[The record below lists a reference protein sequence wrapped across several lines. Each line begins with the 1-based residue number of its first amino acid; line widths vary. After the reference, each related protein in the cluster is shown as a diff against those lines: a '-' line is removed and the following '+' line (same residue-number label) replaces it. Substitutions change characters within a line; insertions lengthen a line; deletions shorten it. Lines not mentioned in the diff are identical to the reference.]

1 MKLFSLFRAAALAA
15 TIAALPALAVDITGA
30 GATFPYPIYSKWF
43 DEYHKKN
50 GSIEIN
56 YQSIGSG
63 GGIRQLTIGG
73 HPVYT
78 FAHDTAAGTVAGQ
91 GLKLGAGTW
100 YVIAH
105 VPYFTERGQVSAR
118 NEYTLLGDDRIAV
131 RYVYRNGFHAPVK
144 SLEATATVVPG
155 SGNREWRMRFFRVV
169 RAKQRVLEVAPDTA
183 WMLVAA
189 PDREL
194 VEPDRKPRLQ
204 DLGIGQAAVGH
215 VRLHRAGAVMVG
227 ARAGSARD
235 RPSRAYRE
243 PARR

>member
-1 MKLFSLFRAAALAA
+1 MPPIRRFCLIPFATVLLALAGCA
-15 TIAALPALAVDITGA
+15 TTPAPSTVDQPALAL
-30 GATFPYPIYSKWF
+30 
-43 DEYHKKN
+43 
-50 GSIEIN
+50 
-56 YQSIGSG
+56 Q
-63 GGIRQLTIGG
+63 RLM
-73 HPVYT
+73 
-78 FAHDTAAGTVAGQ
+78 
-91 GLKLGAGTW
+91 GTW

-194 VEPDRKPRLQ
+194 AWVFARRPAMDGKTYQGLLHKLRHYGINSDRVWRVPQ
-204 DLGIGQAAVGH
+204 TPEQ
-215 VRLHRAGAVMVG
+215 VG
-227 ARAGSARD
+227 ALGFE
-235 RPSRAYRE
+235 RPNQE
-243 PARR
+243 